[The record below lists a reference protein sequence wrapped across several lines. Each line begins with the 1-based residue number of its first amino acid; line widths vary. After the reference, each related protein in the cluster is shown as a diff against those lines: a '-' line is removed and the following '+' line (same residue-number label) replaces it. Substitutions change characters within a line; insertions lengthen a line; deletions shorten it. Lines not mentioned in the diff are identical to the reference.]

1 MLGTTATLAAAKLV
15 AAMPD
20 PDPTAPPGSG
30 VVTTLLGWVM
40 WLMLAGCVGAFIA
53 GAGMAAVG
61 NLSERPHVA
70 VRGKS
75 SMLWSVAGAV
85 LIALGY
91 LVVSTAFQTSR

>member
-1 MLGTTATLAAAKLV
+1 MTTLLHAYLRAAAL
-15 AAMPD
+15 PN
-20 PDPTAPPGSG
+20 PNPTAPPGSE

-40 WLMLAGCVGAFIA
+40 WLMLTACVAGFIT
-53 GAGMAAVG
+53 GAGMTAVG

-85 LIALGY
+85 LIAIGY
-91 LVVSTAFQTSR
+91 LVVSTAYRSSR